1 MTNNI
6 NKELLDSCAT
16 KKEFKELQRVVEVL
30 DHRTKGE
37 NTSTLAIIDRV
48 RARLDSMEATS
59 ANCKK
64 SMAVF
69 VKKETNNIYNWIN
82 LVALLVSLISLV
94 FTLAIAY
101 ITSNL

>member
-6 NKELLDSCAT
+6 NKELLAAFAT
-16 KKEFKELQRVVEVL
+16 QKELKDLQRAVEII

-37 NTSTLAIIDRV
+37 NVSTIAIIERV

-94 FTLAIAY
+94 FTLVIAY